1 METRG
6 AQTPGLLVLTAGL
19 SKPFRRL
26 DKYQGLLQEVLRHL
40 SETDSDRG
48 DTQRAIHVYKELA
61 VITIFFI
68 ICNCKLFCYALI
80 RHTAAV

>member
-68 ICNCKLFCYALI
+68 IWTVNYFVI
-80 RHTAAV
+80 HF

>member
-61 VITIFFI
+61 VSCLFF
-68 ICNCKLFCYALI
+68 FS
-80 RHTAAV
+80 VS

>member
-61 VITIFFI
+61 VIIYLI
-68 ICNCKLFCYALI
+68 LISNLNCFVT
-80 RHTAAV
+80 HS